1 MIVSNIDVV
10 LLKLENKMLLGA
22 LYVMRI
28 VNWNYTSWK
37 ELNSEVQKAT
47 HQN

>member
-1 MIVSNIDVV
+1 MIVSILDIA
-10 LLKLENKMLLGA
+10 LLKLENKVILGA